1 MASKKPFRKQQILE
15 ALASMLEAN
24 PGQRITTARLAEQV
38 GVSEAA
44 LYRHFP
50 SKSKIFEGLLEFVE
64 ETLFSRI
71 NLILAD
77 DSGVEHRCENI
88 LTLLLTFTERN
99 PGITRLLTGDALAGE
114 TPRLRARVV
123 QLFDRVETQIKQVLR
138 EAEMREG
145 VRPVLP
151 VALAANAMI
160 AVAEGRIA
168 QYVRSEFKRS
178 PTQGWPEQWQVL
190 MNGFFRAPQEA
201 AEQSSTFPNTHNR

>member
-64 ETLFSRI
+64 DTLFSRI
-71 NLILAD
+71 SMIIAD
-77 DSGVEHRCENI
+77 ESGVEHRCESI

-114 TPRLRARVV
+114 TQRLRTRVV
-123 QLFDRVETQIKQVLR
+123 QLFDRIETQLKQVLR

-145 VRPVLP
+145 ARPVLP
-151 VALAANAMI
+151 VALAANAMM
-160 AVAEGRIA
+160 AAAEGRIA

-190 MNGFFRAPQEA
+190 MSGFFREPMTAST
-201 AEQSSTFPNTHNR
+201 QSSYPGPADGS

>member
-64 ETLFSRI
+64 ETLFTRI
-71 NLILAD
+71 NMIIAD
-77 DSGVEHRCENI
+77 ESGVEHRCESI

-114 TPRLRARVV
+114 TPRLRTRVV
-123 QLFDRVETQIKQVLR
+123 QLFDRIETQLKQVLR

-151 VALAANAMI
+151 VALAANAMM
-160 AVAEGRIA
+160 AAAEGRIA

-190 MNGFFRAPQEA
+190 MNGFFKEPLTTTNRASYPGPA
-201 AEQSSTFPNTHNR
+201 GSP